1 MRIRDFFSDRASYA
15 QQQLSASRISRDNQ
29 ENMNTVLQLQNFE
42 FTYSRYQYSM
52 FASRLADRI
61 CTKLDFEL
69 HAVVKK
75 NELVNKL
82 YGNGV
87 TLR

>member
-15 QQQLSASRISRDNQ
+15 QQQLSASRISRGNQ
-29 ENMNTVLQLQNFE
+29 EKNEYSFTLLEFWINFQNL
-42 FTYSRYQYSM
+42 M
-52 FASRLADRI
+52 FASRLAHRI

-69 HAVVKK
+69 HAVVKR